1 MTNDKQTL
9 AARGVAMRKA
19 GFWLDQTMDDFLDKA
34 LREFPEKE
42 ALVAYRVDRELPA
55 RLTYRQLSNMVGRAA
70 AALRAMGV
78 ARGDVVSV
86 QLPNW
91 WEFVVTTLAC
101 GRIGAVMNPL
111 MHIFRE
117 RELGYMLD
125 FAQSKVLIVPKLF
138 RGFDFSVMAASLQE
152 QLPNLKHVV
161 VVDGEGETGFERA
174 MLSGTE
180 VVPSTL
186 DRGTAAVHG
195 AEMAVL
201 MFTSGTTGSPK
212 GVMHSNNTLIAC
224 MNALSGRFGLRS
236 DDVFLASTP
245 VGHMTGYVAVVLIG
259 LRQGGTVVLQDVWD
273 GKQGVAIMAKEK
285 VTYFAASTPFLN
297 DICEVVAAGAPRPE
311 HLRSFLCGGAPI
323 PPALIERAKRETNIS
338 VCSLWGM
345 TEVLSGTLTEPAR
358 AADKS
363 SSTDGRPLEGMEIL
377 IADESGLELPV
388 GQTGRLLVR
397 GAQLFLGYFK
407 QPDIPTFDKNGWF
420 DSGDLAYRDSEGYI
434 RISGRTKDVLIR
446 GGENIPVVEIE
457 GLLCQHPAVSSAAV
471 VGYPDERLGERACAF
486 VVVRANQVFNLEVL
500 QAHLAACKVAR
511 QYWPE
516 RVEVI
521 DALPATPT
529 GKIQKFKLKD
539 RVRDA
544 VEGLRC

>member
-1 MTNDKQTL
+1 MGNEAPTL
-9 AARGVAMRKA
+9 AARGAAMRQA
-19 GFWLDQTMDDFLDKA
+19 GFWLDQNMDVFLERA
-34 LREFPEKE
+34 LQTEPDKE
-42 ALVAYRVDRELPA
+42 ALVAYRVDREQPV
-55 RLTYRQLSNMVGRAA
+55 RLSYRQLCDRVGRAA
-70 AALRAMGV
+70 ASLRAMGV
-78 ARGDVVSV
+78 VRGDVVSV

-138 RGFDFSVMAASLQE
+138 RGFDFSVMAETLKQ
-152 QLPNLKHVV
+152 QLPLLRHVV

-174 MLSGTE
+174 MLSTSAHI
-180 VVPSTL
+180 P
-186 DRGTAAVHG
+186 AALHPGVLAAH
-195 AEMAVL
+195 ADDMAVL

-224 MNALSGRFGLRS
+224 MNALSGRFGLHS

-259 LRQGGTVVLQDVWD
+259 LRQGGTVILQDVWD
-273 GKQGVAIMAKEK
+273 GKQGVAIMVREK

-297 DICEVVAAGAPRPE
+297 DICDVVATGSPRPE

-323 PPALIERAKRETNIS
+323 PPVLIERAKRETNIS

-345 TEVLSGTLTEPAR
+345 TEVLSGTLTEPTR

-363 SSTDGRPLEGMEIL
+363 SSTDGRALEGMDIRV
-377 IADESGLELPV
+377 ADASGQELPV
-388 GQTGRLLVR
+388 GETGRLLVR
-397 GAQLFLGYFK
+397 GAQMFLGYYK
-407 QPDIPTFDKNGWF
+407 QPELPTFDADGWF

-434 RISGRTKDVLIR
+434 RINGRTKDVLIR

-457 GLLCQHPAVSSAAV
+457 GLLCTHPAIAAAAV
-471 VGYPDERLGERACAF
+471 VGFPDERLGERACAF
-486 VVVRANQVFNLEVL
+486 VVLRENQPFDLPLL
-500 QAHLAACKVAR
+500 QAHLADCKVAR

-516 RVEVI
+516 KVEVI
-521 DALPATPT
+521 SQLPATPT
-529 GKIQKFKLKD
+529 GKIQKFRLKELAN
-539 RVRDA
+539 RFSV
-544 VEGLRC
+544 G